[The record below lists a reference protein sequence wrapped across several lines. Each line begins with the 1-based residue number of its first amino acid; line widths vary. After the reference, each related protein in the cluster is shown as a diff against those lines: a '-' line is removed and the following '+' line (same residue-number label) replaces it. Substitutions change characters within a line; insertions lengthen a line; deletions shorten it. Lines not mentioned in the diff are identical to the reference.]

1 MTGKGTVLTAK
12 YAKYAK
18 KDGEGRWIATLTLAM
33 TFKGNALL
41 GQYKPQGHVF
51 ASRVYGVAIQF
62 LTFIITLF
70 IR

>member
-1 MTGKGTVLTAK
+1 MTVK
-12 YAKYAK
+12 
-18 KDGEGRWIATLTLAM
+18 ERWIATLTLAM

-62 LTFIITLF
+62 LTFIITIIYRLL
-70 IR
+70 